1 MWLWE
6 IGNEG
11 RRKQDEQDGGASDG
25 QGLWEMLREWTADR
39 RIRWLALLLAAA
51 IGVMWMIM
59 PRSDTFATASAAA
72 ETIENPFPVR
82 LLYTFLVLP
91 ADVTLTDIYSDHV
104 ILSRA
109 FLMPS
114 ALVSGALIGMMIWGV
129 MLYYG
134 KKRGT
139 VLLLVLPYSLFAVF
153 SAAVYLSIH
162 HIGIGLLYFCFWC
175 WVSVENLGGMVC
187 RQEVCLSEEG
197 AERMAKRPSAR
208 EQSADMADAVRCAV
222 ILLGALA
229 MAVSLYWTGA
239 ACVLDIGRNYA
250 PGRNEAAFIR
260 EHHLDRYRMMTSW
273 TILYDE
279 EGNVSMTDIN
289 QCNMAVNLAPYFEHN
304 LFFNFNGGRD
314 DRNYVTHIRLSEEET
329 QKQYALW
336 SREEPPEVLWMRPD
350 LSAVYDG
357 TVSMRDYVQVYQEDI
372 WQVWKAGA
380 GYYRSDIHV
389 RRDLLE
395 ETGE

>member
-1 MWLWE
+1 M
-6 IGNEG
+6 
-11 RRKQDEQDGGASDG
+11 K
-25 QGLWEMLREWTADR
+25 
-39 RIRWLALLLAAA
+39 
-51 IGVMWMIM
+51 
-59 PRSDTFATASAAA
+59 
-72 ETIENPFPVR
+72 
-82 LLYTFLVLP
+82 
-91 ADVTLTDIYSDHV
+91 
-104 ILSRA
+104 
-109 FLMPS
+109 
-114 ALVSGALIGMMIWGV
+114 
-129 MLYYG
+129 
-134 KKRGT
+134 
-139 VLLLVLPYSLFAVF
+139 
-153 SAAVYLSIH
+153 VY
-162 HIGIGLLYFCFWC
+162 
-175 WVSVENLGGMVC
+175 
-187 RQEVCLSEEG
+187 LSEEG

-208 EQSADMADAVRCAV
+208 EQSAGMEGAVRCAA

-229 MAVSLYWTGA
+229 MAFSLYWTGA
-239 ACVLDIGRNYA
+239 ACMLDIGRNYA

-260 EHHLDRYRMMTSW
+260 EHHLDRCRMMTSW

-350 LSAVYDG
+350 LPAVYDG